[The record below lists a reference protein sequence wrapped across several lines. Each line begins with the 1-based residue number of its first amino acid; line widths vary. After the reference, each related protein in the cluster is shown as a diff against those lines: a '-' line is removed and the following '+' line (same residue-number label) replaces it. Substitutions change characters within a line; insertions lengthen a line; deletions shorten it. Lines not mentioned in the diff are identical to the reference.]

1 MKDIHVIIIKNKLNK
16 EDKIMTTFKTN
27 LIDSKETVF
36 PAHSKIGAIEKKLRD
51 NIKDRDAISD
61 LQDIV
66 SDINSYLR
74 LTPRNPIYKRIAS
87 VAKDRYNN
95 ADRSGVEDIK
105 MMAFILT
112 MNEYIPICMLYNGI
126 EEFMPDSIEGLAIWN
141 DISTRTREVWF
152 RPGYQIVEEELKRIW
167 EPGFTLFTKS
177 RVMYEPTSTP
187 KMICV
192 ENNTTTKPTNNSDN
206 ISDTKKNST
215 ENILSELITSGKL
228 ETVLQALAQYMNKPE
243 GNIVDVEPSEIKEVE
258 PVEET
263 IDPDNTIVSDTFVMN
278 VSEEN
283 TSGDEVLE
291 PVQES
296 KEVKDDELE
305 NRQRE
310 YLDPYFNN
318 NEACAA
324 NFPSIRRLTRLIHD
338 LDMHVD
344 YFPLDGID
352 MHRVFGAK
360 LIKDNQVLRNILI
373 DPNGIY
379 RNGINVIDTT
389 NHSDDIY
396 NACYIPLNDK
406 EHLTR
411 YLLGNFTDDDRA
423 EVESDIPENIANII
437 ERVDLSNLPKLK
449 YKNWKY
455 FIMNLSSMIRR
466 APKDAFFKLSR
477 FDSTK
482 DFMIEACGPE
492 FNIYLNREIDAEA
505 VKKHISNKLIGEY
518 SPDKHGKKR
527 FTFQNLSSSVKT
539 A

>member
-1 MKDIHVIIIKNKLNK
+1 
-16 EDKIMTTFKTN
+16 MTKFKTN
-27 LIDSKETVF
+27 SIDNIINPTRVF
-36 PAHSKIGAIEKKLRD
+36 DENTRMGAIEKKLRH
-51 NIKDRDAISD
+51 NINDRSAIVE
-61 LQDIV
+61 LQQIV
-66 SDINSYLR
+66 ADINSYLR
-74 LTPRNPIYKRIAS
+74 ITPVNKVYEKIALTARK
-87 VAKDRYNN
+87 RYNA
-95 ADRSGVEDIK
+95 ADRSGVEDVEA
-105 MMAFILT
+105 MAFILT
-112 MNEYIPICMLYNGI
+112 FNKIVPVVKMYC
-126 EEFMPDSIEGLAIWN
+126 
-141 DISTRTREVWF
+141 DISEFIPESITGKITWNNIVTRTNNVWF
-152 RPGYQIVEEELKRIW
+152 RDGYKIVKENISTI
-167 EPGFTLFTKS
+167 PGFSDIVT
-177 RVMYEPTSTP
+177 RIVYDDD
-187 KMICV
+187 V
-192 ENNTTTKPTNNSDN
+192 DNNTSVDESPIVDSNLVTQPDV
-206 ISDTKKNST
+206 T
-215 ENILSELITSGKL
+215 ENIENVIEHLIASGKFEQFIQNL
-228 ETVLQALAQYMNKPE
+228 TSYMRKNNDDSNIDDSDTV
-243 GNIVDVEPSEIKEVE
+243 ITVEPEDINDVTESSSIDDTKVD
-258 PVEET
+258 ET

-291 PVQES
+291 PVQDS
-296 KEVKDDELE
+296 KEVKSDELE

-360 LIKDNQVLRNILI
+360 LIKNNQVLRNILI

-389 NHSDDIY
+389 YHPDDIY
-396 NACYIPLNDK
+396 NAYYIPLNDK
-406 EHLTR
+406 EHLTK

-423 EVESDIPENIANII
+423 ETEADIPENIANVI

-466 APKDAFFKLSR
+466 APKDAFFKLTK

-492 FNIYLNREIDAEA
+492 FNIYLNREINTEA
-505 VKKHISNKLIGEY
+505 VKNHITNRLVGEY

>member
-1 MKDIHVIIIKNKLNK
+1 
-16 EDKIMTTFKTN
+16 MTTFKTN
-27 LIDSKETVF
+27 LIDSQETVF
-36 PAHSKIGAIEKKLRD
+36 PAYTKIGIIEKKLRD

-66 SDINSYLR
+66 SDICSYLR

-112 MNEYIPICMLYNGI
+112 MNEYIPICMLYSDI

-152 RPGYQIVEEELKRIW
+152 RPGYQIVKEEPKHIW
-167 EPGFTLFTKS
+167 EPGFRFPKS
-177 RVMYEPTSTP
+177 KVMYESMSTTP
-187 KMICV
+187 KMI
-192 ENNTTTKPTNNSDN
+192 NTRNKTSTMRLDCYSSDNINDTKKNSDN
-206 ISDTKKNST
+206 INNTKKNST
-215 ENILSELITSGKL
+215 EDILSELITSGKL
-228 ETVLQALAQYMNKPE
+228 ETVLQVLAQYINKPTE

-291 PVQES
+291 PVQDS

-389 NHSDDIY
+389 NHPDDIY

-406 EHLTR
+406 EHLTK

-423 EVESDIPENIANII
+423 EVEADIPENIANVI

-466 APKDAFFKLSR
+466 APKDAFFKLTR

-492 FNIYLNREIDAEA
+492 FNIYLNREINTEA
-505 VKKHISNKLIGEY
+505 VKNHIVNRLVGEY

-527 FTFQNLSSSVKT
+527 FTFQNLSSSAKT